1 MSSEREKLRA
11 LWAEYLQN
19 YPKDMPLARLENI
32 YAEIV
37 RMKLQGIAT
46 EMYNDIAKVIN
57 IKIDEL
63 RARKESNHAELQS
76 NQSDVQT

>member
-11 LWAEYLQN
+11 IWAEYLQN
-19 YPKDMPLARLENI
+19 YPKDMPLARLESI

-46 EMYNDIAKVIN
+46 EMYNDIAKAIK
-57 IKIDEL
+57 IKIDE
-63 RARKESNHAELQS
+63 RRTEIQQ
-76 NQSDVQT
+76 NQGEPK